1 MVVVVAGITFAVF
14 TLLEMLIHST
24 GTSGAVPLTMY
35 FSLVALWFVI
45 SIPMTYIGG
54 FFAFRAPLLTWP
66 TRTNQIPRHI
76 PPPPAAADPY
86 VLYAA
91 AGILPFCT
99 VFIELYFA
107 MSSMWQGYFYYL
119 FGFLFIVAFL
129 MILITAEV
137 SILCTYV
144 PGNLTLLSP
153 TPCLPGNVTGFDVL
167 LNAIRSVFC
176 RGQMSAGGMR
186 YQGH

>member
-1 MVVVVAGITFAVF
+1 VPGPSRGCTAGITFAVF
-14 TLLEMLIHST
+14 TLLNLLIHGT

-107 MSSMWQGYFYYL
+107 MSSMWQGFFYYL

-129 MILITAEV
+129 MMLITAEV
-137 SILCTYV
+137 SILCTCASSI
-144 PGNLTLLSP
+144 LSRP
-153 TPCLPGNVTGFDVL
+153 VHVVVSSQFTSSKG
-167 LNAIRSVFC
+167 
-176 RGQMSAGGMR
+176 SAGCCLC
-186 YQGH
+186 